1 MKDRETYELS
11 LDSISVDM
19 EVMVTCDSDDAFD
32 IECKSVDFNLNKRF
46 EIDVDAEFELRVE
59 LATQNAELV
68 FEGNV
73 NIRSITAETYKLD
86 LSDFELA
93 SESVENESTLVE
105 EIVRLRSSNL
115 AVLLRFQP

>member
-1 MKDRETYELS
+1 MTDRETYELS

-19 EVMVTCDSDDAFD
+19 EVMATCDSDDVLD
-32 IECKSVDFNLNKRF
+32 VECKSVDFDLNKRF

-86 LSDFELA
+86 LRDFELA
-93 SESVENESTLVE
+93 SETVEDESTLEE
-105 EIVRLRSSNL
+105 EIERLRSSNL
-115 AVLLRFQP
+115 AVLFRFEP